1 MSDDAPPPETP
12 APEPGTP
19 EQGTAAQAAA
29 APTESESA
37 PREPDKPRKP
47 RSLKRR
53 IRKVFA
59 RFGVWLATWLL
70 PPIYVAYMW
79 FVHVTSK
86 VEYIDT
92 DILWLLRERYGAMIG
107 VLWHQ
112 EVFTV
117 AYAFRHYEGHTL
129 ASRSDFGS
137 LIAAM
142 LKLNGFVVFRGGSS
156 KSKSRRTK
164 VLPEMIRHMEEV
176 PGVAYGITCDGSNG
190 PIYEVKKGSV
200 VIAHACHKPMIV
212 ARTWA
217 KRRINFSSWDRAFVP
232 LPFNHIVQ
240 AFAGPYFTPIDASK
254 EDLEVF
260 RQHLQNEL
268 LEITNWV
275 HDYVGEPAPPEGRR
289 DFPEGW
295 APTWTPGELPRYA
308 FDPPEGHP
316 AASQTKAEPVRA
328 APRRRQAR
336 AVERSMGTW
345 KTRAE
350 GAPLPPTETCFSE
363 KSPPRERT

>member
-1 MSDDAPPPETP
+1 MSADPPATPETP
-12 APEPGTP
+12 LASDSAPE
-19 EQGTAAQAAA
+19 
-29 APTESESA
+29 APSPITSSEDEE
-37 PREPDKPRKP
+37 RPRKP

-59 RFGVWLATWLL
+59 RIGVKLATWFL

-79 FVHVTSK
+79 FVHATSK

-92 DILWLLRERYGAMIG
+92 DLLWLLRERYGAMIG

-142 LKLNGFVVFRGGSS
+142 LNMNGFVVFRGGSS
-156 KSKSRRTK
+156 NSRTRRTK

-190 PIYEVKKGSV
+190 PIYEIKKGSV

-212 ARTWA
+212 SRTWA

-240 AFAGPYFTPIDASK
+240 AFAGPYFTPKDASK

-260 RQHLQNEL
+260 RQQLEQEL

-275 HDYVGEPAPPEGRR
+275 HDYLGEPAPAEGRR
-289 DFPEGW
+289 DFPPGW
-295 APTWTPGELPRYA
+295 SPTWTPGQLPRYA
-308 FDPPEGHP
+308 FDPPAGHP
-316 AASQTKAEPVRA
+316 AAEQTKAEPVRA
-328 APRRRQAR
+328 APRKRQAQ
-336 AVERSMGTW
+336 AVERSMGKW
-345 KTRAE
+345 PTRAE
-350 GAPLPPTETCFSE
+350 GAPLPPTETCFGLAR
-363 KSPPRERT
+363 KSKEDESRGDLS